1 MGKLPKSYSV
11 PSVHGA
17 TETEALSDDERNR
30 LEENEKKIGE
40 VLLSFIDIGEALY
53 EIRESRLYREGFDTF
68 EDYSRKRWNFSRQ
81 RAYQLIEAAKVA
93 DYLSTCVAVMPTTE
107 AQVRPLTRLS
117 MNDARAVWKL
127 AEKKAERK
135 DVTVALVK
143 LAVAELQGHEH
154 PVRNDF
160 DRKLS
165 AFERGCE
172 QIQKF
177 ADETAYS
184 GWTECR
190 KERLGKA
197 IGKVLSVA
205 MNLGILD
212 DHGSSS

>member
-1 MGKLPKSYSV
+1 MACLR
-11 PSVHGA
+11 
-17 TETEALSDDERNR
+17 RNPFPISNGTG
-30 LEENEKKIGE
+30 LKKTRKRSEGSS
-40 VLLSFIDIGEALY
+40 LSFIDIGEALY

-68 EDYSRKRWNFSRQ
+68 EDYCRNRWNFSRQ
-81 RAYQLIEAAKVA
+81 RAYQLIEGAKIA
-93 DYLSTCVAVMPTTE
+93 ELLSTDVTICPTSE

-117 MNDARAVWKL
+117 MNDARAAWKL
-127 AEKKAERK
+127 AEKKAKRK

-143 LAVAELQGHEH
+143 LAVAELQGHEP

-177 ADETAYS
+177 ADETANS

-212 DHGSSS
+212 DHSSSS